1 MERISNDDYFRL
13 NAPFR
18 LWLRKEKHLYFDELS
33 SEEARRR
40 FASFV
45 RAWNAGRL
53 RSRYYSQDHELTHLS
68 KDVLTRHNWSFA
80 KDTPAQDQPK
90 KESTSGRLVDSDQD
104 DRDRRHR
111 RKRER
116 RDARDREQL
125 MLDEV
130 APRETGRDAKIAKRR
145 NLNQIR
151 HAEPSV
157 DPELPDHDLYGSS
170 ANDLAALKRER
181 ELKEKQRTERR
192 QQSTHG
198 DPAARQSRLN
208 DHLDKERGTVEVL
221 RAMAQQSREQGL
233 GMMPPPPP

>member
-1 MERISNDDYFRL
+1 MEQISLDDYFRL

-33 SEEARRR
+33 SDDARRR

-68 KDVLTRHNWSFA
+68 KDVLTRHNWNFA
-80 KDTPAQDQPK
+80 KNPNEPPK
-90 KESTSGRLVDSDQD
+90 KRESDHVVDEEQD
-104 DRDRRHR
+104 DRDRRRR
-111 RKRER
+111 RKREH
-116 RDARDREQL
+116 RDAREREQL

-130 APRETGRDAKIAKRR
+130 APKETGRDAKLAKRR

-151 HAEPSV
+151 HAEPSI

-170 ANDLAALKRER
+170 VNDLAALKRER
-181 ELKEKQRTERR
+181 DLKEKHRLERKAVK
-192 QQSTHG
+192 Q
-198 DPAARQSRLN
+198 DPVTRQSRLK
-208 DHLDKERGTVEVL
+208 DHIDKERSTVELL
-221 RAMAQQSREQGL
+221 RAMAQQSQKEGL
-233 GMMPPPPP
+233 GMNPPPPP

>member
-1 MERISNDDYFRL
+1 MEVISNDDYFRL

-53 RSRYYSQDHELTHLS
+53 RERYYSQDHELTHLA
-68 KDVLTRHNWSFA
+68 KNVLTRHSWNFT
-80 KDTPAQDQPK
+80 KDAPTQELPK
-90 KESTSGRLVDSDQD
+90 TVPTGSEQE
-104 DRDRRHR
+104 DRDHHHRCRSR

-116 RDARDREQL
+116 QDEQL

-130 APRETGRDAKIAKRR
+130 APRETGRDAKIVKRR
-145 NLNQIR
+145 NLNQMR
-151 HAEPSV
+151 HAEPSI
-157 DPELPDHDLYGSS
+157 DPEIPDDDLYGSS
-170 ANDLAALKRER
+170 ANDLATLKRER
-181 ELKEKQRTERR
+181 ELKEKRRAERR
-192 QQSTHG
+192 QQSAPH
-198 DPAARQSRLN
+198 DPATSKSRLK
-208 DHLDKERGTVEVL
+208 DHIDKERGTIEIL

-233 GMMPPPPP
+233 GMLTPP

>member
-1 MERISNDDYFRL
+1 MEQISTDDYFRL

-33 SEEARRR
+33 SSEARRR

-53 RSRYYSQDHELTHLS
+53 RSRYYSQDHELAHLS

-80 KDTPAQDQPK
+80 DDPKDKPQKRA
-90 KESTSGRLVDSDQD
+90 SDLAID
-104 DRDRRHR
+104 EEEADCDRRRR
-111 RKRER
+111 RKREH
-116 RDARDREQL
+116 RDAREREQL

-130 APRETGRDAKIAKRR
+130 APKETGHDAKLAKRR
-145 NLNQIR
+145 NMNQIR
-151 HAEPSV
+151 HAEPSI

-181 ELKEKQRTERR
+181 DLKEKHRLERK
-192 QQSTHG
+192 
-198 DPAARQSRLN
+198 AARQDPTTSQSRLK
-208 DHLDKERGTVEVL
+208 DHIDKERNTVELL
-221 RAMAQQSREQGL
+221 RAMAQQSRQMGL
-233 GMMPPPPP
+233 GMMPPP